1 MALLP
6 HRDKIQI
13 EILVKEKNMVFFSS
27 LDDKNFVA
35 QIQRILRDL
44 SFIDGGVG
52 SLGVDGIYDDAT
64 RGEVMKFQDKYG
76 VSPTGVVDYETWE
89 LLNKIWE
96 IRQSN
101 EARARAVY
109 ILPRFQKYEITPF
122 ARDNALYVIQHM
134 LETISRDYSEIE
146 GIELNGIY
154 DEKTQNAIRYF
165 KRKNLLD
172 DTAIID
178 AITFNRL
185 ADEYERVNSY
195 SQ

>member
-1 MALLP
+1 MALF
-6 HRDKIQI
+6 
-13 EILVKEKNMVFFSS
+13 NS
-27 LDDKNFVA
+27 LNDEGFVL

-44 SFIDGGVG
+44 NFIDGEIGRV
-52 SLGVDGIYDDAT
+52 GVDGYYDEGT
-64 RGEVMKFQDKYG
+64 RSEVMRFQEKYG
-76 VSPTGVVDYETWE
+76 LDPTGVVDFETWE
-89 LLNKIWE
+89 LLNKIWQVKLEENE
-96 IRQSN
+96 I
-101 EARARAVY
+101 ARAIYV
-109 ILPRFQKYEITPF
+109 LPRFEGYEIQPF
-122 ARDNALYVIQHM
+122 AKDNAIFIIQHM

-154 DEKTQNAIRYF
+154 DETTQNAIRYF